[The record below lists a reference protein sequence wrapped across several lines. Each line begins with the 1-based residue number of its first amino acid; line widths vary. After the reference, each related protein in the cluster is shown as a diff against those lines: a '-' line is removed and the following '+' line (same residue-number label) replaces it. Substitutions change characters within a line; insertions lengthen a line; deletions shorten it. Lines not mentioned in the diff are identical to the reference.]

1 MSSAEQIYRE
11 FETFSATSADL
22 RFYALINH
30 GGMPGL
36 VQQLTQTKHDWRNLF
51 QGSTEENAMSVAPIV
66 LPLERNPTSGTGQRM
81 LKWIAEHGTYSSSVL
96 LLASPLG
103 MEALAR
109 RLASRLDAV
118 LPGNINVMLRYFDT
132 RVFAEL
138 MAVLD
143 AAQKAA
149 FLSPASQWWYVDRRG
164 ALQSVPATFASHDPW
179 TAPVALDMA
188 QQNSLID
195 ASEPDQIAE
204 LLQSSVPDEYG
215 QLPRQDRYDFIVRHS
230 QAAQGFGI
238 KTTHEKSFY
247 CALALMYGED
257 FASQPVWKNGLTHVQ
272 AGTLTL
278 KKLVEQIEEKSE

>member
-238 KTTHEKSFY
+238 TIPRT
-247 CALALMYGED
+247 
-257 FASQPVWKNGLTHVQ
+257 
-272 AGTLTL
+272 
-278 KKLVEQIEEKSE
+278 KKVFIAHWR

>member
-1 MSSAEQIYRE
+1 MPSAEQVYRE

-36 VQQLTQTKHDWRNLF
+36 AQQLTQTKHNWRSLF
-51 QGSTEENAMSVAPIV
+51 QGSTEENAISVAPIL
-66 LPLERNPTSGTGQRM
+66 LPLECHPTSGTGQRM
-81 LKWIAEHGTYSSSVL
+81 LRWIMEHGTYSSSVL
-96 LLASPLG
+96 LLASPLS
-103 MEALAR
+103 MEELAR

-118 LPGNINVMLRYFDT
+118 LPGDINVMLRYFDT
-132 RVFAEL
+132 RIFAEL
-138 MAVLD
+138 MTVLD

-164 ALQSVPATFASHDPW
+164 ALQNVPATFAPQDPW
-179 TAPVALDMA
+179 TAQVALDMA

-204 LLQSSVPDEYG
+204 LLQNSVPDEYG
-215 QLPRQDRYDFIVRHS
+215 QLPYQDRYDFIVRHS

-238 KTTHEKSFY
+238 KTLREKSFY
-247 CALALMYGED
+247 CALTLMYGED
-257 FASQPVWKNGLTHVQ
+257 FALQPVWKNGLAHVQ

-278 KKLVEQIEEKSE
+278 KKLVEQIEEKNE